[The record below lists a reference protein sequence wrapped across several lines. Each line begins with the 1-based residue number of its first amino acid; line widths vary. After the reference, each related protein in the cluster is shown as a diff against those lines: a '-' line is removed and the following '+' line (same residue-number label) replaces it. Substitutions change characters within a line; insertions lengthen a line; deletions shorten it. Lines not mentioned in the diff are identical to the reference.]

1 MNTEYEIKFGK
12 QSICIRLNKDKNKIY
27 INNYSN
33 NTFNLPGI
41 IDLFVDACDYIY
53 NKHLSQKT
61 FLQYLSEKKININ
74 LINQKQELFSS
85 GNTPLGYIY
94 LYSQL
99 QNTTNQSGNKMTNQ
113 NIIINESPNLN
124 LNRTKN
130 VDL

>member
-1 MNTEYEIKFGK
+1 MNTEYEIKFVK

-85 GNTPLGYIY
+85 GNTPLGYTIFIF
-94 LYSQL
+94 LY
-99 QNTTNQSGNKMTNQ
+99 
-113 NIIINESPNLN
+113 I
-124 LNRTKN
+124 
-130 VDL
+130 